1 MPSMRSVLR
10 LCTASRAQIKDAI
23 LKKTSQR
30 VRAEQNGE
38 FFSILKRILSTWV
51 RFIQFKQYLFV
62 VGTIQFEKKL
72 ILLLEL

>member
-1 MPSMRSVLR
+1 MRSVLR

-72 ILLLEL
+72 IFLLEL